1 MRRAQRYKNCTER
14 KRIEMKTK
22 TPKILFDEI
31 LCEKNH
37 NEQVKFLPFVPP
49 VLWLFADDA
58 LRGTFVAH

>member
-1 MRRAQRYKNCTER
+1 
-14 KRIEMKTK
+14 MKTK
-22 TPKILFDEI
+22 TPKILFDDI